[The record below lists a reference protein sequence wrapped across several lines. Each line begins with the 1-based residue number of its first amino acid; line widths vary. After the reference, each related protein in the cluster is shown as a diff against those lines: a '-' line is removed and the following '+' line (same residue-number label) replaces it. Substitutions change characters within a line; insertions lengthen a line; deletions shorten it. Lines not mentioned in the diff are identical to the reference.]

1 LTDGAHA
8 TPPREPLTGRHRW
21 LVPAI
26 VAIVT
31 MAAFSPALTADF
43 VTWDDDTNFLRN
55 SEYRGLGIA
64 QLKWMWTTH
73 LLGHYVPLAW
83 MSLGLDFTLWGMDA
97 RGYHFTNIAI
107 HAANA
112 VLLFYVCRRLIG
124 LALDSMEAVDG
135 PSALAALLYAVHP
148 LRVESVAWITERRD
162 VLSTFFV
169 LLAVLAYLKSS
180 AESPFRRWYWMTLV
194 AFTCAVLSKATAV
207 TLPAVLFILNVY
219 PLRSDRRR
227 ALREL
232 APMLAISAAAGLYSV
247 IALEPGP
254 QLPVVAKIAV
264 SAYSLAFYI
273 WKTVVPVGLAPLYE
287 MPAEISPFEARFVIG
302 YAVCAAF
309 IVIALAARRRYPG
322 VSAALA
328 AFAVMIFPLLGIV
341 QNGVQIAADRY
352 TYQAMQPIAVLIAG
366 ALSLWWKRGTAIAAG
381 VVVAILMGLTARQ
394 STFWRNSETLWK
406 RVIEIDPNASLARTA
421 LANVLAAENRLDE
434 AIEQYQRSLSI
445 NPRSLEADNNLGM
458 ALTRQGRF
466 EEAMV
471 HYRRAIDINPE
482 HYEAHNNLGVLLARQ
497 GNSAAAIE
505 HFRRSVEIKRDF
517 PDAEVNWGNALLRAG
532 QPADAI
538 SHYARAVAISPRAP
552 GAQFNWGVAL
562 AQQGRFAEAVPH
574 FRAALAIDPA
584 DAAAAEAL
592 ATAERLAR
600 GGK

>member
-1 LTDGAHA
+1 MTDGRQD
-8 TPPREPLTGRHRW
+8 TGSREALTSRHRW
-21 LVPAI
+21 LLPVI
-26 VAIVT
+26 VAVVT
-31 MAAFSPALTADF
+31 AAAFSPSLTADF

-55 SEYRGLGIA
+55 SEYRGLGVA
-64 QLKWMWTTH
+64 QLKWMWTTN

-83 MSLGLDFTLWGMDA
+83 MSLGLDYSLWGMDA
-97 RGYHFTNIAI
+97 RGYHLTNIVI

-112 VLLFYVCRRLIG
+112 VLLFHVCRRLIG
-124 LALDSMEAVDG
+124 LALDSPKAIDG

-169 LLAVLAYLKSS
+169 LVAVVAYLKSS
-180 AESPFRRWYWMTLV
+180 AESPFRRWYWVTLV

-207 TLPAVLFILNVY
+207 TLPAVLLILNVY
-219 PLRSDRRR
+219 PIRSDRGR
-227 ALREL
+227 AVREL
-232 APMLAISAAAGLYSV
+232 APMFAISAAAGLYSV

-264 SAYSLAFYI
+264 SAYSLGFYI
-273 WKTVVPVGLAPLYE
+273 WKTLLPVGLAPLYE
-287 MPAEISPFEARFVIG
+287 MPAVVRPFEPRFIVG
-302 YAVCAAF
+302 YAACAAF
-309 IVIALAARRRYPG
+309 VVVALVARRRYPG
-322 VSAALA
+322 LSAALA

-352 TYQAMQPIAVLIAG
+352 TYQAMQPIAVLVAG
-366 ALSLWWKRGTAIAAG
+366 MLALWWKRGTAIGAAA
-381 VVVAILMGLTARQ
+381 VVTVLVALTARQ
-394 STFWRNSETLWK
+394 STYWRNSETLWK

-434 AIEQYQRSLSI
+434 AIDQYQRSLSI
-445 NPRSLEADNNLGM
+445 NPKSLEADNNLGM

-471 HYRRAIDINPE
+471 HYRRAIDINSE

-497 GNSAAAIE
+497 GDAAAAVQ
-505 HFRRSVEIKRDF
+505 HFRRAAEIKPDF
-517 PDAEVNWGNALLRAG
+517 PDAQVNWGNALLRTG
-532 QPADAI
+532 QPGEAVT
-538 SHYARAVAISPRAP
+538 HYAKAVAISPRAP
-552 GAQFNWGVAL
+552 GAQYNWGVAL
-562 AQQGRFAEAVPH
+562 AQQGRFAEAIPH
-574 FRAALAIDPA
+574 FRAALAIDPR

-600 GGK
+600 DGR